1 MPGQA
6 LGRSPGNHRSR
17 VLPREIGGGSRRDR
31 RHPGSDRK
39 DAHVLCAQEA
49 LGASQGARNRSRL
62 AMNAMKQEAPER
74 QEIEELLP
82 WHAAGTLSRRDAQR
96 VEEALARDPEL
107 ARRYALVRD
116 ELGETIH
123 LNETLGAPSA
133 RALEKLFAQI
143 DAEPARSQVSLNLGS
158 RISEF
163 FASLT
168 PRTLALASGAAVLAI
183 LVQAGFIAGVM
194 LNETKTGGYQ
204 TASAPTTAPDAGTFA
219 LIRFA
224 PQASTDDVTKFLETN
239 KLSIASGPMAGGL
252 YKVRVAVT
260 GIPKA
265 ELARIVKKLQED
277 KVVGFIATTD

>member
-1 MPGQA
+1 
-6 LGRSPGNHRSR
+6 
-17 VLPREIGGGSRRDR
+17 
-31 RHPGSDRK
+31 
-39 DAHVLCAQEA
+39 
-49 LGASQGARNRSRL
+49 
-62 AMNAMKQEAPER
+62 MNATKQEAPGR

-96 VEEALARDPEL
+96 VEDALARDPEL
-107 ARRYALVRD
+107 ARRYELVRD

-133 RALEKLFAQI
+133 RAMEKLFAKI
-143 DAEPARSQVSLNLGS
+143 EAEPARRQASLNLGG

-168 PRTLALASGAAVLAI
+168 PRTLAFASGAAVLAI

-194 LNETKTGGYQ
+194 LNETTTGGYQ
-204 TASAPTTAPDAGTFA
+204 TASAPATAPETGTFT

-224 PQASTDDVTKFLETN
+224 PQASSDDVTKFLEANT
-239 KLSIASGPMAGGL
+239 LAIVSGPMAGGL

-277 KVVGFIATTD
+277 KAVGFIAATE